1 MEQEQ
6 KKKEARLIK
15 PPRLITFSRL
25 PYILLSLFSALLVGL
40 TELLK
45 PNFDWSFF
53 LSASYWY
60 NVVLLN
66 IATLLISLA
75 ALFKKSDELVEKDKD
90 GVIAQNNEALN
101 KIAPNIQ
108 DKMVDAFIE
117 HTNREIKKEVFC
129 FNLRN
134 KLYKLER
141 NVSFKNHTK
150 YLTFVKTNDMKEKE
164 ILAENKY
171 VKKRLRFER
180 ELEDEWLEKHID
192 VINVKKCPKLTR
204 SFLTIGINTGNSQDF
219 PTPKIIV
226 IARGLLPK
234 FCLTAAISLILYSFG
249 LDIQRLGWISAITLS
264 YKAIC
269 LILNWIYGT
278 RFADQYVKETVIDV
292 LYMRIRWLVRFQEWK
307 QLKEEERKKQ
317 ELEKVVQKI
326 QDTPFVLVPDNDNKL
341 EVIN

>member
-6 KKKEARLIK
+6 KKKEPRGMVR

-25 PYILLSLFSALLVGL
+25 PYLLLTLFSALLVGL

-45 PNFDWSFF
+45 PNFQWSFF

-75 ALFKKSDELVEKDKD
+75 ALFKKSDELIEKDKD
-90 GVIAQNNEALN
+90 GIIAQNNEALN

-108 DKMVDAFIE
+108 DKQVDAFIE
-117 HTNREIKKEVFC
+117 HTNREIKKDVFC
-129 FNLRN
+129 LKLRN
-134 KLYKLER
+134 KLYKLEK
-141 NVSFKNHTK
+141 NVTFKNHTK

-171 VKKRLRFER
+171 IKKRLRYEK
-180 ELEDEWLEKHID
+180 ELEAQWLEDHID
-192 VINVKKCPKLTR
+192 VINVKKCPRLTR
-204 SFLTIGINTGNSQDF
+204 SFLTIGINTSNTQDF
-219 PTPKIIV
+219 PTPKIVV

-234 FCLTAAISLILYSFG
+234 FCLTAAFSLILYSFG

-307 QLKEEERKKQ
+307 KEKEEQEKKI
-317 ELEKVVQKI
+317 ELEKLAQQI
-326 QDTPFVLVPDNDNKL
+326 QLTPMQIISDTGFTI
-341 EVIN
+341 ET

>member
-6 KKKEARLIK
+6 KKKEPRGMVR

-25 PYILLSLFSALLVGL
+25 PYLLLTLFSALLVGL

-45 PNFDWSFF
+45 PNFQWDFF

-75 ALFKKSDELVEKDKD
+75 ALFKKSDELIEKDKD
-90 GVIAQNNEALN
+90 GIIAQNTEALN

-108 DKMVDAFIE
+108 DKMVDEFIDN
-117 HTNREIKKEVFC
+117 TNRDIKKEVFC
-129 FNLRN
+129 SKVRH
-134 KLYKLER
+134 KLYKLEK
-141 NVSFKNHTK
+141 NVTFKNHTK

-171 VKKRLRFER
+171 IKKRLRYEK
-180 ELEDEWLEKHID
+180 ELEDQWLEDHID

-204 SFLTIGINTGNSQDF
+204 SFLTIGINTSNTQDF
-219 PTPKIIV
+219 PTAKVVI

-234 FCLTAAISLILYSFG
+234 FCLTAALTLIVYSFG
-249 LDIQRLGWISAITLS
+249 LDIQRLGWISAVTLT
-264 YKAIC
+264 YKLIC

-278 RFADQYVKETVIDV
+278 RFADQYVKESVIDV

-307 QLKEEERKKQ
+307 KEKKEQ
-317 ELEKVVQKI
+317 EKKIELEKLSQQI
-326 QDTPFVLVPDNDNKL
+326 QDTPMQIFTDTGY
-341 EVIN
+341 EVNP